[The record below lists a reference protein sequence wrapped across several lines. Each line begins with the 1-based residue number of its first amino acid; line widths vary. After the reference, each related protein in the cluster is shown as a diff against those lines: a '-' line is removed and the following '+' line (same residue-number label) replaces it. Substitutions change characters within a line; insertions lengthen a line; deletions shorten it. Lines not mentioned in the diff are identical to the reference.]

1 MCITLATIYEKCY
14 TSTFHTF
21 HIEGTI
27 HLFSSSRDNQMTSAQ
42 LDETVEAIT
51 AFTVTE
57 LKERAREVIDLVA
70 ERKAIAILRHKVADA
85 VLISASDY
93 VEFVKLKRERLNFLT
108 ERYDEMVARMQAP
121 ESAAGVDTLFN
132 ATSEE
137 MGRAAVA
144 AAKRG

>member
-1 MCITLATIYEKCY
+1 MKDIILALSPTE
-14 TSTFHTF
+14 TFMSST
-21 HIEGTI
+21 
-27 HLFSSSRDNQMTSAQ
+27 Q

-57 LKERAREVIDLVA
+57 LKKRAREVIDLVA

-108 ERYDEMVARMQAP
+108 ERYDELVARMQTP
-121 ESAAGVDTLFN
+121 ESAAGVDALFN
-132 ATSEE
+132 ATPEKL
-137 MGRAAVA
+137 GLAAVA
-144 AAKRG
+144 AAKRD

>member
-1 MCITLATIYEKCY
+1 
-14 TSTFHTF
+14 
-21 HIEGTI
+21 
-27 HLFSSSRDNQMTSAQ
+27 MTTTQ
-42 LDETVEAIT
+42 LDGSVESIT

-57 LKERAREVIDLVA
+57 LKERAREVIDLVV

-108 ERYDEMVARMQAP
+108 ERYDELVARMRTP
-121 ESAAGVDTLFN
+121 ESVAGVDALFS

-137 MGRAAVA
+137 LGRAAVA

>member
-1 MCITLATIYEKCY
+1 M
-14 TSTFHTF
+14 TSTK
-21 HIEGTI
+21 
-27 HLFSSSRDNQMTSAQ
+27 
-42 LDETVEAIT
+42 LDEAVEALT

-85 VLISASDY
+85 VLISTSDY

-108 ERYDEMVARMQAP
+108 ERYDELVAGMQTP
-121 ESAAGVDTLFN
+121 KSAMGVDALFS

-137 MGRAAVA
+137 LGRAAVA
-144 AAKRG
+144 AAKRD